1 MPDELMSGSVSARRR
16 NPFWGRVIAALISG
30 FVAYVA
36 LTIYSIGTNDVFYGF
51 LYDVLLPVVFLGLPP
66 FIGVCFGRIF
76 AATAVVYG
84 GLAVWAFLLV
94 NPGFGFM
101 ALGCGLLVS
110 LTMSY
115 LADVYSLWPEGA
127 ERVAV

>member
-1 MPDELMSGSVSARRR
+1 MPVKGTASARSK
-16 NPFWGRVIAALISG
+16 NPFWGRVVAAMISG
-30 FVAYVA
+30 FVAYVVSMFYA
-36 LTIYSIGTNDVFYGF
+36 IGTNDVFYGF
-51 LYDVLLPVVFLGLPP
+51 LFDFLIPIAILGLPP

-76 AATAVVYG
+76 VVTAVAYG
-84 GLAVWAFLLV
+84 GLAGWAFLFAD
-94 NPGFGFM
+94 PGLGFL

-115 LADVYSLWPEGA
+115 LADVYSLWREGA